1 MGNWILCTSQVNEH
15 KQMQHV
21 ETECFIISH
30 VDVSFAPK
38 PGVGHK
44 SGGKKRWGK
53 GAVCV
58 FVCVFCTGGTKE
70 RERAGMTE

>member
-38 PGVGHK
+38 PGAGHK
-44 SGGKKRWGK
+44 SVGEKNGEK

-58 FVCVFCTGGTKE
+58 FVRVCVLYWW
-70 RERAGMTE
+70 